1 MADFNVKDICGEHHS
16 SEFGI
21 FNTLGVTVAS
31 NGYQGGDSGRG
42 GRTYICIENL
52 CSTDID
58 AVVSYGQ
65 DTNAK
70 VEIMLGGDSELD
82 SMIYALRWAAD
93 KLEDLKNSHYNSVY

>member
-1 MADFNVKDICGEHHS
+1 MADFNVKDICGELHS

-21 FNTLGVTVAS
+21 FNTLGVTVAT
-31 NGYQGGDSGRG
+31 NGYQGGDSGHG
-42 GRTYICIENL
+42 GRTYLSFEDL

-58 AVVSYGQ
+58 AAVTYGQ

-82 SMIYALRWAAD
+82 SMIDALRWAAD
-93 KLEDLKNSHYNSVY
+93 KLEDLKNSH

>member
-1 MADFNVKDICGEHHS
+1 MLFVIYDRFPIFEQIDYLWQTLMIRTDAANPTVRNSAHSILSETICC
-16 SEFGI
+16 
-21 FNTLGVTVAS
+21 
-31 NGYQGGDSGRG
+31 
-42 GRTYICIENL
+42 ICFEDL

-82 SMIYALRWAAD
+82 SMIDALRWAAV
-93 KLEDLKNSHYNSVY
+93 KLEDLKNSH